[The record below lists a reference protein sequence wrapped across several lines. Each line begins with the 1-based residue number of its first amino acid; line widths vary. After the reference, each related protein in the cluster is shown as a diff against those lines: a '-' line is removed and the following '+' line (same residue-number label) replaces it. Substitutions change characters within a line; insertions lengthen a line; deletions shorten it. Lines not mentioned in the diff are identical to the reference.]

1 MKRISRRSGLGV
13 GIFLLCFLAA
23 LTSCEYPRPI
33 FTEEMPQESQDSLRY
48 LNDYHF
54 TLGTNFEVLTDSI
67 NLACLPLQDCENMVY
82 QGDLVVVA
90 EFAIDSLMPRDSIL
104 VKLAHSQEVQG
115 WVYLKDIRPNFLPVN
130 DISNAIHVFADTHLS
145 YFLIILALFI
155 IAIIVQAFRRQQLK
169 LIYFNDIGSTYPL
182 FLCLLMAFSA
192 TLYESIRHFYP
203 ETWEHFY
210 YNPTLSPFEVPFIL
224 SVLLVCF
231 WLFLVALVAALTEA
245 FRLLNADAALFYI
258 LGLASALVLC
268 YLIFIYGTRYY
279 VGYAFLAGFC
289 FLFLRRTYQL
299 MRATHYRCGKCGHP
313 LREKGRC
320 PHCGAINN

>member
-1 MKRISRRSGLGV
+1 MKKTW
-13 GIFLLCFLAA
+13 LLLVTLL
-23 LTSCEYPRPI
+23 LTLVSCEYPRPTL
-33 FTEEMPQESQDSLRY
+33 TEDMAASTQDSLRY
-48 LNDYHF
+48 LSDYHF
-54 TLGTNFEVLTDSI
+54 TLDTNLEVIADSI
-67 NLACLPLQDCENMVY
+67 NLACLPLQDCDNMVY
-82 QGDLVVVA
+82 EGDLVVVA

-155 IAIIVQAFRRQQLK
+155 IAIIVQAFRKQQLK

-210 YNPTLSPFEVPFIL
+210 YNPTLSPFEVPFAL

-231 WLFLVALVAALTEA
+231 WLFWVVLIAALSEA
-245 FRLLNADAALFYI
+245 FRLLNADAAFVYI

-268 YLIFIYGTRYY
+268 YLIFIYGTRFYIGY
-279 VGYAFLAGFC
+279 VFLAGFI

-299 MRATHYRCGKCGHP
+299 MKSTHYRCGKCGHP

>member
-1 MKRISRRSGLGV
+1 MMKKA
-13 GIFLLCFLAA
+13 LLA
-23 LTSCEYPRPI
+23 LFVLVFTLVSCEYPKPI
-33 FTEEMPQESQDSLRY
+33 LTEDMTEAAKDSLRY
-48 LNDYHF
+48 LSEYHF
-54 TLGTNFEVLTDSI
+54 TLDTNLEVIADSI
-67 NLACLPLQDCENMVY
+67 NLACLPLQDCRNMVY
-82 QGDLVVVA
+82 EGDLVVVA

-130 DISNAIHVFADTHLS
+130 DISNAIHVFADTHFS

-155 IAIIVQAFRRQQLK
+155 IVLIIQAFRKQKLQ

-210 YNPTLSPFEVPFIL
+210 YNPTLSPLEVPFVL
-224 SVLLVCF
+224 SVLLICF
-231 WLFLVALVAALTEA
+231 WLFLVALIAALTEA
-245 FRLLNADAALFYI
+245 FRLPNADAAIFYI

-279 VGYAFLAGFC
+279 VGYAFLAGFI

-299 MRATHYRCGKCGHP
+299 MKSTTYRRGKCGHP